1 MEIETM
7 SDKEPERLL
16 TIHGVCDQAGVR
28 TSYIYERM
36 KEGKFPKS
44 IRVGRRAMW
53 LQSEIQTWIQEM
65 VRNSRSIP

>member
-1 MEIETM
+1 M

-16 TIHGVCDQAGVR
+16 TIHSVCDQAGVR

-53 LQSEIQTWIQEM
+53 LQSEIQSWIRQQVEAN
-65 VRNSRSIP
+65 RGSQPGG

>member
-1 MEIETM
+1 MV
-7 SDKEPERLL
+7 DKEPERLL

-53 LQSEIQTWIQEM
+53 LQSEIQGWIRQQVEAN
-65 VRNSRSIP
+65 RGSQPGG

>member
-1 MEIETM
+1 MA
-7 SDKEPERLL
+7 DNEPERLL

-53 LQSEIQTWIQEM
+53 LQSEIQDWIRQQ
-65 VRNSRSIP
+65 VAASRDPQPVG